1 MFLFDQNSLN
11 CFQDLLEMKGCKEN
25 KGQTFCH
32 FWGLLNETYGV
43 GSKKSG
49 KCETLDV
56 AECGEASDVL
66 SHWGAGRLYFTQ
78 GTCEENS

>member
-1 MFLFDQNSLN
+1 MFLLDQNILN
-11 CFQDLLEMKGCKEN
+11 CFQDLLEMKGCKEQLYELVRLFLSS
-25 KGQTFCH
+25 K
-32 FWGLLNETYGV
+32 ETYGA

-66 SHWGAGRLYFTQ
+66 SHWGAGRLYFT
-78 GTCEENS
+78 

>member
-11 CFQDLLEMKGCKEN
+11 CFQDLLEMKGCKE
-25 KGQTFCH
+25 KKEIDFLCF
-32 FWGLLNETYGV
+32 FWLFNATYGV

-66 SHWGAGRLYFTQ
+66 SHWGAGRLYFT
-78 GTCEENS
+78 